1 MAEVLQYDEAM
12 GSREAHQAVMKTRL
26 DAAQQDYDRAVAK
39 GVSTEAV
46 RAAKE
51 LLDAEQQKFD
61 QFMSGG
67 SSTDPEENKQETIH

>member
-26 DAAQQDYDRAVAK
+26 DTAQQEYDKAVAK
-39 GVSTEAV
+39 GVSQEAI

-51 LLDAEQQKFD
+51 LLDVEQQKFD

-67 SSTDPEENKQETIH
+67 SSTDPEEHKPESVH